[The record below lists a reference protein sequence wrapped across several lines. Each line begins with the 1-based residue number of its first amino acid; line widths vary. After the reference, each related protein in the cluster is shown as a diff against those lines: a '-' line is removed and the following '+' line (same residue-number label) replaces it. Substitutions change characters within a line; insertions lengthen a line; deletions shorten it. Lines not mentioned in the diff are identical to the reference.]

1 MLSLGGKFGE
11 LGGFEKVLSL
21 FRRGL
26 NDGKRKCS
34 IHMLTMAGRCMS
46 RLKLI
51 GFKEKIAEDLYEK
64 VRSSVK
70 DYLKVENFR
79 DSDIKET
86 TLDELK

>member
-1 MLSLGGKFGE
+1 
-11 LGGFEKVLSL
+11 
-21 FRRGL
+21 
-26 NDGKRKCS
+26 
-34 IHMLTMAGRCMS
+34 MS